1 LSVSGA
7 LAPFF
12 NGSNRGVCFAWS
24 RGELRAIVMFDSNDD
39 AQGDYRGVAVSTGS
53 VRRRRWSAAEKA
65 AVIRETLVPGA
76 RISDVA
82 RRWQVD
88 PQQVYRWRHRDG
100 VTHRAPIR
108 RNDAAEPAFVPII
121 TDAMPADAAA
131 PATLAT
137 PVIEVRLAGAVVRVV
152 SGLDDAQ
159 LTAVLRAVRAS
170 ALCA

>member
-1 LSVSGA
+1 
-7 LAPFF
+7 
-12 NGSNRGVCFAWS
+12 
-24 RGELRAIVMFDSNDD
+24 MFDENDG
-39 AQGDYRGVAVSTGS
+39 AQGDDRRVAVSTGS
-53 VRRRRWSAAEKA
+53 VRRRWSVAEKA
-65 AVIRETLVPGA
+65 AIIRETLVPGA

-88 PQQVYRWRHRDG
+88 PQQVYRWRHNEG
-100 VTHRAPIR
+100 VTQRRPMR
-108 RNDAAEPAFVPII
+108 RNHAATPAFVPIV

-131 PATLAT
+131 PAGMAA

-170 ALCA
+170 ALRT